1 MSDRTVFVSSVMA
14 GMTAERQA
22 VRSGVEVVDNHEDE
36 DGAVGVAA
44 ADADVLGDCPT
55 IAG

>member
-1 MSDRTVFVSSVMA
+1 MSDQTVFVSSVMA

-22 VRSGVEVVDNHEDE
+22 VRSGVEVVDNHED
-36 DGAVGVAA
+36 GGVGVAA

>member
-1 MSDRTVFVSSVMA
+1 MSDQTVFVSSVMA

-36 DGAVGVAA
+36 DGGVGVAA